1 MAHRALKGAYTQVM
15 GLEPLPP
22 TASPDSRTEFARTLN
37 KANRLVGLMHTHIT
51 SIMTASNVG
60 AQEDTDDEPDVTDAE
75 TRKTTP
81 ATRIAEITRSVE
93 GAGPLPVAEWVLCLL
108 EPRKQTLM
116 EAEQEGFVRLLRGYE
131 SAPSMQE
138 LLSQEVELSQQ
149 GDFRDISERSVALES
164 NKDLVERMHER
175 ETLMTGMQSADAL
188 HSFMISILRTIHA
201 IRFSIEWA
209 QLAPAAKTRF
219 REDACDQLAPEL
231 TYAQFQHRHEKL
243 IKARNDLK
251 KMFLK
256 FGARVLMDPC
266 WAPYISYNTGSTG
279 RSTTFPG
286 TLREMLSGFDDLTED
301 EMNADEGAF
310 RQLILA
316 LADDET
322 MAYIYRF
329 LNTHRRAT

>member
-1 MAHRALKGAYTQVM
+1 M
-15 GLEPLPP
+15 
-22 TASPDSRTEFARTLN
+22 
-37 KANRLVGLMHTHIT
+37 
-51 SIMTASNVG
+51 
-60 AQEDTDDEPDVTDAE
+60 
-75 TRKTTP
+75 
-81 ATRIAEITRSVE
+81 
-93 GAGPLPVAEWVLCLL
+93 AEWVLCLL

-138 LLSQEVELSQQ
+138 LVRTADMLPHCAHQLSQEVELSQQ

-256 FGARVLMDPC
+256 VRTCLARLSSSSCVSSL
-266 WAPYISYNTGSTG
+266 G
-279 RSTTFPG
+279 RG
-286 TLREMLSGFDDLTED
+286 C
-301 EMNADEGAF
+301 
-310 RQLILA
+310 
-316 LADDET
+316 
-322 MAYIYRF
+322 
-329 LNTHRRAT
+329 